1 MEKIKLE
8 DIRVK
13 ENSATSS
20 FPKEKR
26 EEVFVP
32 KIELKKTKPVKVKRK
47 KPLKISSGFQVGK
60 ALIVAL
66 YVSIIISAFFWG
78 SNFFQKAKM
87 ELKVRREKIDH
98 SSTIIGLSLDKK
110 DYEIMINTETYNES
124 VGFSN
129 SEKISFKSQ
138 GAIKLFNYFST
149 SPIYLSAGSFVKD
162 DRGYPY
168 ILKSNVSIPG
178 LKSEDDVVT
187 PGEVEVKIEAFLA
200 GEIYNGEPVKFT
212 IDSFEGTNKFEKV
225 HGHLTEELTG
235 GIEGKV
241 YNLSEEDKVSLVDLV
256 NSRIKSDIINQSSLL
271 IPEGY
276 IFYPTLSGISYSI
289 EDEITSDKPALKI
302 PIRVTLGAVLIKKDN
317 LKKIILEKSIE
328 NLEETEVDSIKL
340 EGLEDMEVVFE
351 KKEEIDKNTKEIKLK
366 IDGTLEA
373 IWFPDI
379 NIVKKELVGRDKE
392 EILSILK
399 KNKGIEAAKIS
410 IYPPWQKY
418 MPEEESRIDIV
429 LD

>member
-1 MEKIKLE
+1 
-8 DIRVK
+8 
-13 ENSATSS
+13 
-20 FPKEKR
+20 
-26 EEVFVP
+26 
-32 KIELKKTKPVKVKRK
+32 
-47 KPLKISSGFQVGK
+47 
-60 ALIVAL
+60 
-66 YVSIIISAFFWG
+66 
-78 SNFFQKAKM
+78 M